1 MMREIDLQLQ
11 SKVNGVEASNSASPR
26 VCKHVGLSDTG
37 VGLCLGR
44 KAGGPYPIGIS
55 GLK

>member
-1 MMREIDLQLQ
+1 MREIDLQLQ
-11 SKVNGVEASNSASPR
+11 SKVNGVEASNSASPG